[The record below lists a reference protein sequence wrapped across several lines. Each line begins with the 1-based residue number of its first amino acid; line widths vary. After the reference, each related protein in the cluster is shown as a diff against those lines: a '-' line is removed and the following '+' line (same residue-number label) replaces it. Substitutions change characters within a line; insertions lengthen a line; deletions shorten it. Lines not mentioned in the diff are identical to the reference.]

1 MARRRARA
9 GIGLVLQPEAQYL
22 DCVEPL
28 LPLADYLEVA
38 PETLWW
44 HREDGELRPNG
55 YHARFAKLREKLELP
70 FVAHG
75 VGYSVGSGTRGDAA
89 RRRRWLT
96 QVALDHRTFDFRWWT
111 DHLGATVVDGLA
123 LALPLPLPMTAG
135 SAAVVRR
142 RLAEMQRI
150 VPDVGV
156 ENSAQY
162 FVVGDPLDEPA
173 FLRRIL
179 SRPRVHLLLD
189 LHNIHTMAVNLGFDP
204 AAWLAR
210 AADADVFANVI
221 EIHVA
226 GGSWS
231 DPAWLPSGREL
242 RLDGH
247 DAAVPEPVWDLLG
260 AVLPRCTALRG
271 VTLERMEG
279 TVTDADV
286 PELREELHRLR
297 SLMEQ
302 HG

>member
-1 MARRRARA
+1 VARGTRA
-9 GIGLVLQPEAQYL
+9 GLGLVLQPEAQYL

-28 LPLADYLEVA
+28 LELADYAEVA

-44 HREDGELRPNG
+44 QREDGALRPNG
-55 YHARFAKLREKLELP
+55 FHARFAALRARRELN

-75 VGYSVGSGTRGDAA
+75 VGYSVGSASRTDAA
-89 RRRRWLT
+89 RRQRWRE
-96 QVALDHRTFDFRWWT
+96 QVAQDHRSFAFRWWT

-123 LALPLPLPMTAG
+123 LSLPLPLPMDAG
-135 SAAVVRR
+135 AAAVVRR

-173 FLRRIL
+173 FLRRTL
-179 SRPRVHLLLD
+179 SRPRTHLLLD
-189 LHNIHTMAVNLGFDP
+189 LHNLHTMAVNLGFEA
-204 AAWLAR
+204 AAWVAR
-210 AADADVFANVI
+210 AAEAGLFASVI
-221 EIHVA
+221 EIHVS

-231 DPAWLPSGREL
+231 DPAWLPSRRQL

-247 DAAVPEPVWDLLG
+247 DAAVPEPVWQLLDD
-260 AVLPRCTALRG
+260 VLPRCGALRG

-279 TVTDADV
+279 TVTEADV
-286 PELREELHRLR
+286 PQLRDELRRLR
-297 SLMEQ
+297 GLLER
-302 HG
+302 HA